1 VGLPSTDTATS
12 SLDLVRRQRAQL
24 LAMIQRVESALAA
37 PTAEPGWRGEV
48 MTRLAAL
55 REGFAGHMAI
65 TEGAEGIDGL
75 YAELLGHAPRLAHGV
90 DGLVREH
97 RRLRRAL
104 DAVWVRA
111 AGARPQELRL
121 WAGDLLRDLHRHRQR
136 GADLVYEAYQ
146 TDIGGET

>member
-1 VGLPSTDTATS
+1 VGLPSTEAKTS
-12 SLDLVRRQRAQL
+12 TLELARQQRAQL
-24 LAMIQRVESALAA
+24 LATIERVDRALAA
-37 PTAEPGWRGEV
+37 PTGESGWRGGV

-55 REGFAGHMAI
+55 REAFAEHIAV
-65 TEGAEGIDGL
+65 TEGHDGL

-90 DGLVREH
+90 DMLVRDH
-97 RRLRRAL
+97 GRLRHAL

-111 AGARPQELRL
+111 PGARPQELRA
-121 WAGDLLRDLHRHRQR
+121 WAGDLLRDLYRHRQR

>member
-1 VGLPSTDTATS
+1 MGSPSTDTATS
-12 SLDLVRRQRAQL
+12 SLDLARRQRAAL

-37 PTAEPGWRGEV
+37 PAAEPGWRGSV

-55 REGFAGHMAI
+55 REAFADHVAV
-65 TEGAEGIDGL
+65 TEGIDGL

-90 DGLVREH
+90 DGLVRDH
-97 RRLRRAL
+97 GRLRHAM

-111 AGARPQELRL
+111 PGARPQELRL
-121 WAGDLLRDLHRHRQR
+121 WAGDLLRDLYRHRQR

>member
-12 SLDLVRRQRAQL
+12 SLDIVRRQRAQL
-24 LAMIQRVESALAA
+24 LAAIQRVERALAA
-37 PTAEPGWRGEV
+37 PAGEPGWRGSV

-55 REGFAGHMAI
+55 REAFAYHIAV
-65 TEGAEGIDGL
+65 TEGHDGL
-75 YAELLGHAPRLAHGV
+75 YAELLVSAPRLAHGV
-90 DGLVREH
+90 DGLVRDH
-97 RRLRRAL
+97 ARLRHAL

-111 AGARPQELRL
+111 PAARPQELRV
-121 WAGDLLRDLHRHRQR
+121 WAGDLLRDLSRHRQR